1 MKKVLVLLFIVLSFN
16 TTFVY
21 AVDSNSYF
29 DDSTLLIENEDEFI
43 NYMKSV
49 FSDIK
54 NSLSNRELSNKD
66 KEKIKNTF
74 IMISDFIF
82 YDGEIKGMKFSELS
96 DKTKKEVLKA
106 YINLDS
112 LIEKNFPNYKE
123 EIKSSSKKQYNNLKG
138 KAIKMLNK
146 HKNEI
151 KTKLY
156 KAIKNGTISFYS
168 KIRNSIK

>member
-1 MKKVLVLLFIVLSFN
+1 MKKVLLLLFIVLSFN

-21 AVDSNSYF
+21 AVDSNNYF

-54 NSLSNRELSNKD
+54 NSLSNKELSDKD

-146 HKNEI
+146 HKDEI